1 MMGSPVF
8 YSRPG
13 SLKAIPM
20 VRAKHRAAHINLF
33 EDSMNFKNYAILL
46 IPVVILHPV
55 FAKTPDVIFS
65 HDTIISNNI
74 EVPENATYIIKP
86 GVCFQISGYCKIVVH
101 GLLIAEGTGNRP
113 ITFTC
118 LGRPRGSI
126 DAPCWYGFIIMG
138 KNSHGLFRHCRWE
151 GAYRNL
157 VWESNPVFDSCEFVG
172 NHCGLY
178 CTKKA
183 MPHVKNCRFY
193 RNVFGIVADFANPLL
208 LDNVIS
214 DNTIGIDVQI
224 GSQVVSGKNK
234 VEHNQTNVRPEPG
247 LIGDTGTSAMR
258 NLWELMNELY

>member
-1 MMGSPVF
+1 
-8 YSRPG
+8 
-13 SLKAIPM
+13 
-20 VRAKHRAAHINLF
+20 
-33 EDSMNFKNYAILL
+33 MNFKNICFFFLIIL
-46 IPVVILHPV
+46 IFHQV
-55 FAKTPDVIFS
+55 FAKSPAIIFS
-65 HDTIISNNI
+65 HDTVISKNI
-74 EVPENATYIIKP
+74 EVPENSTYTIKP
-86 GVCFQISGYCKIVVH
+86 GVTIRFSGYCKFIVH
-101 GLLIAEGTGNRP
+101 GLLIAEGLENRP

-118 LGRPRGSI
+118 VDRPHGSV
-126 DAPCWYGFIIMG
+126 AEPCWYGLMIIG

-193 RNVFGIVADFANPLL
+193 RNVYGIVADFANPLL

-224 GSQVVSGKNK
+224 GSQLVSARNMI
-234 VEHNQTNVRPEPG
+234 EHNQTNVRSEPG
-247 LIGDTGTSAMR
+247 LIGDTTASAMR
-258 NLWELMNELY
+258 NLWELMNQLY